1 MKPKYLRMLQRMAED
16 PRRQA
21 RTWSV
26 YMLRCRDGTYYTGI
40 AKDVQERLRKHQAAK
55 GAAYTRTRLPVELL
69 YEENGLTRS
78 EALVWE
84 ARIKAMPRA
93 KKGRLA
99 RKKD

>member
-1 MKPKYLRMLQRMAED
+1 MKPKYVRMLQRMAGD
-16 PRRQA
+16 PRQQA

-40 AKDVQERLRKHQAAK
+40 AKDVQVRLRKHQAGK

-99 RKKD
+99 PKKD